1 MGVLNDIFTTK
12 RAAET
17 TPVNGGFSGVFDLS
31 GWLGGGTATTM
42 ATPKTALTISAF
54 YNGVEQLSNDI
65 AKLPKSVYIKDGESR
80 NKDSENP
87 INYLLNKAPNDLM
100 TAFDFWKIM
109 VVSAIIKGDGF
120 ARIVRNA
127 QSGIEESYYFLD
139 YDDVKVFKQGN
150 KLIYMYKGEV
160 ISSEDMIHLKYFS
173 FDGLRGISLIKFA
186 AKQLG
191 ITLDAQNYGA
201 EVYKD
206 KGIGYGVLET
216 EKTVNVDNKKAIE
229 AGFSAK
235 MTSGAKFKTAL
246 LDEGFKYKSITITP
260 AEAQFLETNKNG
272 VLEICRWLNI
282 NPHKVKDFSSGT
294 YANVYQQSI
303 EHTQDSIM
311 PWAIR
316 IEQEIDRKS
325 FPKDSNKYFKININ
339 ALLRGDLESKRNYYT
354 AMIYAG
360 IMTRNEVRA
369 LEEMNPIDG
378 LDEILQPVNM
388 QALSIAMEL
397 QKNSGDGN
405 SSK

>member
-1 MGVLNDIFTTK
+1 MGVLSDIISTK
-12 RAAET
+12 RTAET
-17 TPVNGGFSGVFDLS
+17 TPVNDGVGGIFDLS
-31 GWLGGGTATTM
+31 GWLGGGSTTTM
-42 ATPKTALTISAF
+42 ATPKTALTIAAF
-54 YNGVEQLSNDI
+54 YNGVEQISNDI
-65 AKLPKSVYIKDGESR
+65 AKLPKSVYIKDGDSR
-80 NKDSENP
+80 NRDVKNP
-87 INYLLNKAPNDLM
+87 INYLLNTAPNDLM
-100 TAFDFWKIM
+100 TAFDFWKII
-109 VVSAIIKGDGF
+109 VISAIIKGDGF
-120 ARIVRNA
+120 AQIIRNS
-127 QSGIEESYYFLD
+127 QSGIEESYNYLD
-139 YDDVKVFKQGN
+139 YDDVKVFKTGN
-150 KLIYMYKGEV
+150 KLFYTFKNQI
-160 ISSEDMIHLKYFS
+160 IDSENMLHIKYFS

-191 ITLDAQNYGA
+191 ITLDAQNYGS

-216 EKTVNVDNKKAIE
+216 DKAVDVTNKKAIE
-229 AGFSAK
+229 DGFSNK

-246 LDEGFKYKSITITP
+246 LDEGFKYKSISITP

-282 NPHKVKDFSSGT
+282 NPHKVKDYTSGT

-325 FPKDSNKYFKININ
+325 FTKDSNKYFKININ

-360 IMTRNEVRA
+360 IMTRNEVRS

-378 LDEILQPVNM
+378 LNEILQPVNM

-397 QKNSGDGN
+397 QKNMENGN
-405 SSK
+405 SNK

>member
-1 MGVLNDIFTTK
+1 MGVLSDIISTK

-17 TPVNGGFSGVFDLS
+17 TQVSGGFGGIFDLS
-31 GWLGGGTATTM
+31 AFIGGSSSGTM

-54 YNGVEQLSNDI
+54 YNGVEQISNDI
-65 AKLPKSVYIKDGESR
+65 AKLPKSVYVKDGNSR
-80 NKDSENP
+80 NKDTENP
-87 INYLLNKAPNDLM
+87 INYLLNTAPNDLM
-100 TAFDFWKIM
+100 TAFDFWKII
-109 VVSAIIKGDGF
+109 VISAIIKGDGF
-120 ARIVRNA
+120 AKIVRNK
-127 QSGIEESYYFLD
+127 QTGLEESYIFLD
-139 YDDVKVFKQGN
+139 YDDVKVYKQGG
-150 KLIYMYKGEV
+150 KMFYTFKGET
-160 ISSEDMIHLKYFS
+160 ITSEDMFHLKYFS
-173 FDGLRGISLIKFA
+173 LDGLRGISLIKYA

-191 ITLDAQNYGA
+191 ISLDAQNYGS

-216 EKTVNVDNKKAIE
+216 DKSVDTTNKKNIE
-229 AGFSAK
+229 AGFAAK
-235 MTSGAKFKTAL
+235 MTSGAKYKTAL

-260 AEAQFLETNKNG
+260 AEAQFLETNKYG
-272 VLEICRWLNI
+272 VLEVCRWLNI
-282 NPHKVKDFSSGT
+282 NPHKVKDYTSGT

-325 FPKDSNKYFKININ
+325 FAKDSNKYFKININ

-388 QALSIAMEL
+388 QALSLVLKQNESPE
-397 QKNSGDGN
+397 NS
-405 SSK
+405 KV

>member
-1 MGVLNDIFTTK
+1 MGVLNDIFSTK

-42 ATPKTALTISAF
+42 TTPKTALTISAF

-65 AKLPKSVYIKDGESR
+65 AKLPKSVYVKDGESR

-216 EKTVNVDNKKAIE
+216 DKQVDTANKKAIE

-235 MTSGAKFKTAL
+235 MTSGAKYKTAL

-397 QKNSGDGN
+397 QKNNENG
-405 SSK
+405 K

>member
-1 MGVLNDIFTTK
+1 MGILSEIISTK
-12 RAAET
+12 RAAEST
-17 TPVNGGFSGVFDLS
+17 QVNGTVGSIFDLS
-31 GWLGGGTATTM
+31 GWLGGGMSATM
-42 ATPKTALTISAF
+42 ATPKTSLTIAAF
-54 YNGVEQLSNDI
+54 YNGVEQISNDI
-65 AKLPKSVYIKDGESR
+65 AKLPKSVFVKEGNSR
-80 NKDSENP
+80 NKDNETP
-87 INYLLNKAPNDLM
+87 INYLLNTAPNDLM
-100 TAFDFWKIM
+100 TAFDFWKIL
-109 VVSAIIKGDGF
+109 VISAIIKGDGF
-120 ARIVRNA
+120 AKINRNA
-127 QSGIEESYYFLD
+127 QSGLEETYVFLD
-139 YDDVKVFKQGN
+139 YDDVKVYKQSG
-150 KLIYMYKGEV
+150 KLFYKYKEET
-160 ISSEDMIHLKYFS
+160 IASENMLHIKYFS

-191 ITLDAQNYGA
+191 ITIDAQNYGS
-201 EVYKD
+201 EIYKD

-216 EKTVNVDNKKAIE
+216 DKAVANPNKKAIE
-229 AGFSAK
+229 EGFSNK

-246 LDEGFKYKSITITP
+246 LDEGFKYKSIQITP

-282 NPHKVKDFSSGT
+282 NPHKIKDFSSGT

-316 IEQEIDRKS
+316 IEQEVDRKS
-325 FPKDSNKYFKININ
+325 FAKDSSKYFKININ

-397 QKNSGDGN
+397 QKNNADG
-405 SSK
+405 K

>member
-1 MGVLNDIFTTK
+1 MGVLNDIIPLK

-17 TPVNGGFSGVFDLS
+17 TQVNGGLGGLFDLS
-31 GWLGGGTATTM
+31 GWLGGGGSGTM

-54 YNGVEQLSNDI
+54 YNGVEQISNDI
-65 AKLPKSVYIKDGESR
+65 AKLPKSVYVKEGNSR
-80 NKDSENP
+80 NKDAENP
-87 INYLLNKAPNDLM
+87 INYLLNTAPNDLM
-100 TAFDFWKIM
+100 TAFDFWKII
-109 VVSAIIKGDGF
+109 VISAIIKGDGF
-120 ARIVRNA
+120 AKIVRNK
-127 QSGIEESYYFLD
+127 QTGLEESYMFLD
-139 YDDVKVFKQGN
+139 CDDVKVFKQGN
-150 KLIYMYKGEV
+150 KLFYKYKDET
-160 ISSEDMIHLKYFS
+160 IASEDMFHLKYFTL
-173 FDGLRGISLIKFA
+173 DGLRGISLIKYA

-191 ITLDAQNYGA
+191 IILDAQSYGS
-201 EVYKD
+201 EIYKD

-216 EKTVNVDNKKAIE
+216 DKSVASPNKKTIE
-229 AGFSAK
+229 DGFAAK
-235 MTSGAKFKTAL
+235 MTSGAKYKTAL

-260 AEAQFLETNKNG
+260 AEAQFLETNKYG

-282 NPHKVKDFSSGT
+282 NPHKVKDYTSGT

-325 FPKDSNKYFKININ
+325 FAKDSNKYFKININ

-397 QKNSGDGN
+397 QKQNENG
-405 SSK
+405 K